1 MRTYKGRIV
10 ARRRAFRLDT
20 DENAYFGTARRHSC
34 PLYNSH
40 RRIKSSSSRF
50 EAPAC
55 TTASLGG
62 QISRRDA
69 TCSKPELIRKSVAL
83 PLREILRFERR
94 SSHCASRRRPAQRT
108 IVRSG
113 IGQFARR
120 IYASSSTQ
128 DSRSSSLVL
137 RLSLREVWFASA
149 QQSGCSKPSKPD
161 QGLLAS
167 FATRDRTT

>member
-1 MRTYKGRIV
+1 MLHELAVRGDRVV
-10 ARRRAFRLDT
+10 ADGLDRAAAKVCAPTKDVSSLADAFRLDT

-34 PLYNSH
+34 PLYNSP

-83 PLREILRFERR
+83 PLREISRFERR
-94 SSHCASRRRPAQRT
+94 SSPCANRRRRPAREQLSDLAVCAAHLRVVQHT
-108 IVRSG
+108 GLAQFFSG
-113 IGQFARR
+113 TA
-120 IYASSSTQ
+120 T
-128 DSRSSSLVL
+128 
-137 RLSLREVWFASA
+137 
-149 QQSGCSKPSKPD
+149 
-161 QGLLAS
+161 LA
-167 FATRDRTT
+167 A